1 MFEVLYKD
9 PATIER
15 CRLAPLLEDRERYL
29 CAVVV
34 SGVVGDIA
42 RGVART
48 QLALVSLATTNI
60 YAEVDL
66 RAKEEAMKSTCPGDA
81 GDEPRWKA
89 RGDLLEQ
96 LKAIWRGKYLCQA
109 VWRKK
114 LVLTVGYACCPT

>member
-1 MFEVLYKD
+1 MFEILYKD

-29 CAVVV
+29 CAVVA

-66 RAKEEAMKSTCPGDA
+66 KAKEEAMKSTCPSDA
-81 GDEPRWKA
+81 GDEPRWMA

-96 LKAIWRGKYLCQA
+96 LKAI
-109 VWRKK
+109 
-114 LVLTVGYACCPT
+114 